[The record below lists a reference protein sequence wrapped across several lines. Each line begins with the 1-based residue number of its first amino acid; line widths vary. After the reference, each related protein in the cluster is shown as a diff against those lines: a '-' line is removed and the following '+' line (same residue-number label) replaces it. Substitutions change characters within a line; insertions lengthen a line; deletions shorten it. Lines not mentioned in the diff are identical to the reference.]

1 MRPESVASPA
11 QGRSRWGGHGEA
23 VPGRP
28 RRSSE
33 AHTVYSEEAGAHPQP
48 QPAGRTVGRS
58 GSQEGSRP
66 QREGGSGGL
75 FGVLDG
81 PVNRG
86 SKHSFAVLGALLCVV
101 FQPKRR
107 PAGRAGEAAAAV
119 RASEG
124 RVGAA
129 PSL

>member
-11 QGRSRWGGHGEA
+11 QGEAGGGPQRGS
-23 VPGRP
+23 PGP
-28 RRSSE
+28 SARRSSE

-101 FQPKRR
+101 IQPKRR
-107 PAGRAGEAAAAV
+107 PAGRAGGAAAAV
-119 RASEG
+119 QASEG
-124 RVGAA
+124 GVGAA